1 MEPIIFSIA
10 FVTVLITLVYLVR
23 DKKRRVYIEHCFNVI
38 VMTKELISC
47 AQKHR
52 GLSASYLQGNQ
63 GVKPMIISLRQNM
76 ASLQRNMQDSKI
88 VYQQER
94 WLSFIDHWPRLKDAA
109 FELSVQDSFNQHTA
123 MIENLLYLLE
133 DIAEIWQ
140 RQTNRNSMATS
151 YLWHELPLTVECVGQ
166 ARAVGMAVS
175 TAGVSTQ
182 IDKVKLGYLHEKI
195 LHLSQRVFNQL
206 QSNGAAGS
214 ILVNNARYACLELA
228 KTIEQEFIQ
237 QNQVGIDSDQY
248 FEIAS
253 QTMASLNNILDK
265 QLNQLTEYSR

>member
-1 MEPIIFSIA
+1 MLPIVFSMVFVCGIIA
-10 FVTVLITLVYLVR
+10 VVYLIR
-23 DKKRRVYIEHCFNVI
+23 DKKRRVYIEHCMTVI
-38 VMTKELISC
+38 LMTKELISC

-63 GVKPMIISLRQNM
+63 GVKPMIITLRQNM
-76 ASLQRNMQDSKI
+76 VAIQRNMQDSKV

-94 WLSFIDHWPRLKDAA
+94 WLAFIDHWPRLKDAA

-123 MIENLLYLLE
+123 LIENLLYLLE
-133 DIAEIWQ
+133 DIAGTWQ
-140 RQTNRNSMATS
+140 QHAQNGSKATG

-175 TAGVSTQ
+175 TAGISTQ

-195 LHLSQRVFNQL
+195 LHLSQRVFSQI
-206 QSNGAAGS
+206 QASGDAGS
-214 ILVNNARYACLELA
+214 ILVNNARHACTELA
-228 KTIEQEFIQ
+228 RTIDREFIQ
-237 QNQVGIDSDQY
+237 QNEVNIDSDQY

-265 QLNQLTEYSR
+265 QLNRLSEQGY